1 MSDEAALR
9 ADDELAIAIIG
20 MACRFPG
27 AKDVETFWSN
37 LRSGIEAIT
46 TFSVEELRARGVRAE
61 LLQNPDFVRS
71 SPVVDGADCFDAS
84 LFGYSPR
91 DAEMLDPQQRVFLE
105 CAWAALENA
114 GYGGANRGSVGVFAG
129 TSVSTYLLFNLLSHP
144 EIALAEDTF
153 PAMVANDR
161 DFLATRVAYHLD
173 LRGPALDVQ
182 TGCSTSL
189 VATHLACQALLGFQ
203 CDMAIAGGVSIHMP
217 QRTGYVYQA
226 GGIASPDGHCRAFD
240 ADAAGTLFG
249 SGAGVVVL
257 KRLDDA
263 IRDGDTIS
271 AIIRGSAINND
282 GAAKVGF
289 TAPSVEGQAEVIAR
303 AHAIAGVSPESIG
316 YVEAHGTATPLG
328 DSVEVTALTKA
339 FRAESDRKQYCGLGS
354 VKTNVGH
361 LDAAAG
367 VAGLIKTALALR
379 HGEIPPTLHFSRPN
393 PRLDLEN
400 SPFIVNAALKPW
412 PAELSPRR
420 AGVNSVGIGGT
431 NAHAILEEPPPVRP
445 SGTSRPWH
453 VLPLS
458 AKTPEALDRATQAL
472 AEHLERHPDIPLADV
487 AYTLQVGRKPFA
499 YRRAI
504 VCPDDRSGLDARSIF
519 DPRRVLSGT
528 VEGTSRSVA
537 FMFPGSGTQHAG
549 MGAELYRSEPVFRDA
564 FDRCAAILAP
574 RLGAD
579 LRNVVYPR
587 AGGAGGALTQPAL
600 VLPALFAIEYS
611 LVKLWLSLGIEPA
624 AMIGH
629 SMGEYVAA
637 CIAGVFSLEDALALI
652 AERGRLLG
660 TLRPGA
666 MVSVDLPEQD
676 LSPLLGPH
684 LSVAAVNGPE
694 SYVIAG
700 EQEAI
705 DALVRTLD
713 ERDIEYIRLP
723 ITVAAHS
730 HLIEPILPA
739 FAAFVRGLRR
749 NRPTI
754 PFVSCV
760 TGTWI
765 RDDEAESADYW
776 VRQLRQ
782 TVRFA
787 DSIRTL
793 LDDPRWVLLEVG
805 PGRALSSAARQQIG
819 SAGKVAV
826 LSSMCLPQEERS
838 EIEYAMTTLSRLWL
852 VGVAVPWERLHA
864 SGARR
869 RIPLPTYPFER
880 RRFWVDPR
888 PADSRPATNGTA
900 ANGAAANGAACPPEA
915 SGKKP
920 DVADWFYLP
929 SWKRTLW
936 PAPAAGASNA
946 CWLVFKPLEGP
957 LEGLSERLAATGA
970 TVITVRP
977 GSAFRRADEGLYE
990 LEPRDRGSYTA
1001 LLEDLARAD
1010 RTPTHVLHTFSLLD
1024 PGHDEERAAHAHD
1037 IGFQSLLFL
1046 AQSLGELPARNPI
1059 HLMVLSSGVQA
1070 VTGSERLRPEHA
1082 TLLGICRVLPREHLN
1097 ITCKNV
1103 DLDGYPDAL
1112 ASSALAQ
1119 IVVEAQS
1126 EAGSGIFAHRG
1137 AHRWEQTFEPVRLE
1151 PAQNTAPRLRPR
1163 GVYLVTGGLGGIGIA
1178 LAEHLARTVEARLVL
1193 VGRSSLPA
1201 RDVWAQWCETH
1212 GEDDNTRQ
1220 IITRLQAIEAL
1231 GAEVLVMQGD
1241 VADETRMAEVIAQ
1254 ARARFGELNGVIH
1267 AAGVPPGGLLRTKTL
1282 DTVESIFRPKVAGA
1296 VVLHGLLRDT
1306 LDFFVVCSTRT
1317 AIVGDFGQVDHC
1329 AANAFLDA
1337 FAQRCAAEGRTHVTS
1352 INWDAWRDVGQ
1363 AAVAARAEDF
1373 ASYREMLQA
1382 NGIATAEGIDIFD
1395 RVLSRPMPQ
1404 IVVSTRELSAVLLEA
1419 GRLVQALTG
1428 TGGEETGG
1436 QTRVVA
1442 PIEEIERMI
1451 AEIWQRV
1458 LGVERIGPH
1467 DSFFDIGGNSL
1478 IGLKVIAELKRAL
1491 GVGVPVVTL
1500 FERPTISAL
1509 AQHLHQGEG
1518 EEATYADRR
1527 SRGARRRER
1536 LQRRREDR

>member
-27 AKDVETFWSN
+27 ANDAETFWNN
-37 LRSGIEAIT
+37 LRGGIEAIT
-46 TFSVEELRARGVRAE
+46 TFSVEELRARGVRAD

-71 SPVVDGADCFDAS
+71 SPVIEGIEYFDAPF
-84 LFGYSPR
+84 FGYSPR

-114 GYGGANRGSVGVFAG
+114 GYGGPRPGSVGVFAG
-129 TSVSTYLLFNLLSHP
+129 TSVSTYLLFNLMSHP
-144 EIALAEDTF
+144 EIAAAEDTF
-153 PAMVANDR
+153 EAMVANDR

-173 LRGPALDVQ
+173 LRGPSLDVQ

-203 CDMAIAGGVSIHMP
+203 CDMALAGGVSIHMP
-217 QRTGYVYQA
+217 QRAGYVYQP

-240 ADAAGTLFG
+240 ADANGTLFG
-249 SGAGVVVL
+249 SGVGVVVL

-303 AHAIAGVSPESIG
+303 AHAMAGVSAERIA
-316 YVEAHGTATPLG
+316 YVETHGTATPLG
-328 DSVEVTALTKA
+328 DSVEVAALTKA
-339 FRAESDRKQYCGLGS
+339 FRAGSERKQYCALGS

-361 LDAAAG
+361 LDAASG
-367 VAGLIKTALALR
+367 VAGLIKTSLALR

-400 SPFIVNAALKPW
+400 SPFFVNAALEPW
-412 PAELSPRR
+412 PAGLSPRL
-420 AGVNSVGIGGT
+420 AGVSSIGIGGT
-431 NAHAILEEPPPVRP
+431 NAHAILEEPPQVGPP
-445 SGTSRPWH
+445 GPSRPWH
-453 VLPLS
+453 VLVLS

-472 AEHLERHPDIPLADV
+472 AHHLASHPDLSLADV
-487 AYTLQVGRKPFA
+487 AYTLQVGRKSFTH
-499 YRRAI
+499 RRAI
-504 VCPDDRSGLDARSIF
+504 VCTQDRGALDTRSIF

-528 VEGTSRSVA
+528 IDGTPRLVA

-549 MGAELYRSEPVFRDA
+549 MGAELYRSEPVFRKT
-564 FDRCAAILAP
+564 FDRCAAILGP

-579 LRNVVYPR
+579 LRDLMSPR
-587 AGGAGGALTQPAL
+587 AGKGEGTLTQPSL
-600 VLPALFAIEYS
+600 VLTALFAIEYS
-611 LVKLWLSLGIEPA
+611 LAQLWISLGIEPA

-629 SMGEYVAA
+629 GMGEYVAA
-637 CIAGVFSLEDALALI
+637 CLAGVFSLEDALALV

-660 TLRPGA
+660 TVRPGA
-666 MVSVDLPEQD
+666 TVSVDLPEKE

-684 LSVAAVNGPE
+684 LSVVAVNGPE

-700 EQEAI
+700 EQGAI
-705 DALVRTLD
+705 DAFVVSLD
-713 ERDIEYIRLP
+713 ERDIEYMRLP
-723 ITVAAHS
+723 LNVAAQS

-739 FAAFVRGLRR
+739 FAAFVHGLRR
-749 NRPTI
+749 NRPKI

-760 TGTWI
+760 TCTWI
-765 RDDEAESADYW
+765 RDDEAESVDYW

-782 TVRFA
+782 TVRFG

-805 PGRALSSAARQQIG
+805 LGRALSSAARQQMG
-819 SAGKVAV
+819 SSGKVAV

-852 VGVAVPWERLHA
+852 AGVAVPWERLHET
-864 SGARR
+864 GARR

-888 PADSRPATNGTA
+888 PVDTRPVEARPTDTCA
-900 ANGAAANGAACPPEA
+900 ARPPEA

-936 PAPAAGASNA
+936 PEPAAGASDA
-946 CWLVFKPLEGP
+946 CWLVFAPLEGP

-977 GSAFRRADEGLYE
+977 GAAFRRIRDGIYE
-990 LEPRDRGSYTA
+990 IEPRNRGDYTA
-1001 LLEDLARAD
+1001 LLDDLAREKN
-1010 RTPTHVLHTFSLLD
+1010 RTPTHVLHAFSLLEPRRD
-1024 PGHDEERAAHAHD
+1024 DDWAAHAQD
-1037 IGFQSLLFL
+1037 IGFQSLLFV
-1046 AQSLGELPARNPI
+1046 AQSLGGLPTGNSI

-1070 VTGSERLRPEHA
+1070 VTGNERLRTEHA

-1097 ITCKNV
+1097 ITCRSV
-1103 DLDGYPDAL
+1103 DLDGYPAAL
-1112 ASSALAQ
+1112 AAGALTQLVA
-1119 IVVEAQS
+1119 EAQG
-1126 EAGSGIFAHRG
+1126 EVGSGNFAHRG

-1151 PAQNTAPRLRPR
+1151 PAPSAVPRLRSR
-1163 GVYLVTGGLGGIGIA
+1163 GVYLVTGGFGGMGLA
-1178 LAEHLARTVEARLVL
+1178 LAEHLARTVKARLVL

-1201 RDVWAQWCETH
+1201 RDAWAQWCETH

-1220 IITRLQAIEAL
+1220 IISRIQAIEAL
-1231 GAEVLVMQGD
+1231 GGEVLALQGD
-1241 VADETRMAEVIAQ
+1241 VADAARMAEIITQ
-1254 ARARFGELNGVIH
+1254 ARAGFGELSGVIH
-1267 AAGVPPGGLLRTKTL
+1267 AAGVPPGGLIHTKGL
-1282 DTVESIFRPKVAGA
+1282 DTVEGIFRPKVMGA
-1296 VVLHGLLRDT
+1296 LVLHRLLRGGT

-1337 FAQRCAAEGRTHVTS
+1337 FAQRCAAEGSTHITS

-1363 AAVAARAEDF
+1363 AATAARAEDF
-1373 ASYREMLQA
+1373 AAYREMLQA
-1382 NGIATAEGIDIFD
+1382 SGISTAEGIDIFD
-1395 RVLSRPMPQ
+1395 RVLARAIPQ
-1404 IVVSTRELSAVLLEA
+1404 IIVSTRDLSAVMAEA
-1419 GRLVQALTG
+1419 GRLIQALTG
-1428 TGGEETGG
+1428 GGDTVG
-1436 QTRVVA
+1436 TRLTA

-1451 AEIWQRV
+1451 AETWQRV
-1458 LGVERIGPH
+1458 LGIERIDLH
-1467 DSFFDIGGNSL
+1467 ESFFDIGGNSL

-1491 GVGVPVVTL
+1491 GVVLPVVAL
-1500 FERPTISAL
+1500 FERPTIAGL
-1509 AQHLHQGEG
+1509 ARLLHQSEGEG
-1518 EEATYADRR
+1518 ATYEDRR

-1536 LQRRREDR
+1536 LQRRREDK